1 MSHKQSGCTTT
12 ASSVARTLSPAA
24 KKWRLLRAYLSR
36 HPIWCAWQV
45 TYRCNYRCGFC
56 HYWRDPMGALP
67 EQTLEQFEDGAERLA
82 SLGSLMI
89 SLAGGEPMLRPDFP
103 DIVRALARWH
113 FPFVTTHGGFV
124 TPALADE
131 LFAAGLW
138 GASIS
143 IDYAEPARHNKSRG
157 IADAHQQA
165 IHAIDCFVRAR
176 RHAWQR
182 VNLMCILLHDNIDQV
197 EDLIRIAADRGA
209 FFMIQPYSIRKT
221 GSKRFRYIQG
231 DVSRRLLDLRGKH
244 ANFLSN
250 PSFLAEFDTFL
261 AGGVPDCRAG
271 QAFFNIDSCGD
282 VAICVEERHRP
293 VANLYR
299 HSAREILERLRIGS
313 AGNTCTDC
321 WYNCRGEVESLYR
334 PRGLLKSLPTILLDH
349 GRPGGNGHVERSP
362 SA

>member
-1 MSHKQSGCTTT
+1 MSHKPPGFTTT
-12 ASSVARTLSPAA
+12 ASSSAPPVSAAA

-56 HYWRDPMGALP
+56 HYWRDPMGELP
-67 EQTLEQFEDGAERLA
+67 EQTLEQFEVGAERLA
-82 SLGSLMI
+82 SLGTLMI

-143 IDYAEPARHNKSRG
+143 IDYADPARHNKSRG
-157 IADAHQQA
+157 IPDAHQQA

-176 RHAWQR
+176 KHPWQR

-209 FFMIQPYSIRKT
+209 YFMIQPYSIRKT
-221 GSKRFRYIQG
+221 GSKRFRYIKG
-231 DVSRRLLDLRGKH
+231 DVSRRLLDLRAKH

-282 VAICVEERHRP
+282 VAICVEERHQP

-299 HSAREILERLRIGS
+299 HSAREILDRLRARS
-313 AGNTCTDC
+313 EGNTCTDC

-349 GRPGGNGHVERSP
+349 GRPRGNGHATRSQ